1 MNLWRHPR
9 HGTWYLRIER
19 SEKHPHGRLV
29 SLRTRDETEAR
40 DLFRTIKRKR
50 LEEKLVSLS
59 GESRLT
65 ISRLSDLYTRD
76 PDRVALSGDT
86 LRMDRLALRML
97 SEAIGDKPL
106 RSIAEADLKRFKSVL
121 LSPPRSLSPAS
132 VNSYRRHILAA
143 FHWAVENGHLK
154 RIPRF
159 KPVPSGSRLPKFLTP
174 DEIRAVLEKARE
186 ADPEIHR
193 LAVFSLWT
201 GCRLSECL
209 AADWRD
215 FDGESLRIVGKGNRE
230 RTVPILPA
238 AREAMG
244 ERRDLGRIFRR
255 FHPNTVSHRF
265 SRIALSVGC
274 SKTFHGLR
282 HSAAT
287 YMLKSGIP
295 LAVVQKV
302 LGHADIRTTQ
312 IYAKVCDDLVR
323 AELAKLKFAAD

>member
-1 MNLWRHPR
+1 MH
-9 HGTWYLRIER
+9 
-19 SEKHPHGRLV
+19 
-29 SLRTRDETEAR
+29 
-40 DLFRTIKRKR
+40 
-50 LEEKLVSLS
+50 LS
-59 GESRLT
+59 GESRLR
-65 ISRLSDLYTRD
+65 ISDLAKEFVCD
-76 PDRVALSGDT
+76 PDRTSLSEKT
-86 LRMDRLALRML
+86 HRMDRLSLKML
-97 SEAIGDKPL
+97 ADAIGDKPI
-106 RSIAEADLKRFKSVL
+106 RSVTDADLKRLKSIL
-121 LSPPRSLSPAS
+121 AARGCSAATI
-132 VNSYRRHILAA
+132 NSYRRHILAA
-143 FHWAVENGHLK
+143 LNWAGENGHLK

-159 KPVPSGSRLPKFLTP
+159 KPVPSGTRLPKFLAP
-174 DEIRAVLEKARE
+174 DEIRAVLEKSRE

-193 LAVFSLWT
+193 IAVFSLWT

-209 AADWRD
+209 SADWRN

-274 SKTFHGLR
+274 GKTFHGLR

-323 AELAKLKFAAD
+323 TELAKLKFAAD